1 MKLTSYQR
9 KAKKVVAKWLEH
21 GEQGEEERSVTS
33 PQAPLDELENAMQCL
48 RDVVCSVMELPLHW
62 METVMIRGIKVSYTK
77 AGTRSVQ
84 VNYTK
89 ALRFG
94 KVESGKTPLFQIDP
108 PDESETEERAIA
120 TEEAIAVCA
129 AITAAEA
136 YVQGERKQ
144 SDCEAIQHSFDDP
157 NQDKL
162 PFDEDGDDPEQ
173 D

>member
-9 KAKKVVAKWLEH
+9 KAKKVVAKWLDH

-33 PQAPLDELENAMQCL
+33 PQAPLDDLETAMQCL
-48 RDVVCSVMELPLHW
+48 KDVVCSVMELPLHW
-62 METVMIRGIKVSYTK
+62 METVTIRGLKVSYTK

-89 ALRFG
+89 ALRCG
-94 KVESGKTPLFQIDP
+94 KVEAGKTPLFQIDP
-108 PDESETEERAIA
+108 PDESETEARACT

-129 AITAAEA
+129 AIDRAEA
-136 YVQGERKQ
+136 YVQGDRKQ
-144 SDCEAIQHSFDDP
+144 SDCEAIVHSFDDP
-157 NQDKL
+157 NQDQL
-162 PFDEDGDDPEQ
+162 PLEGDDPEQ